1 MGLFSRIFAS
11 GNKSYDKYGDVL
23 KKIVTTKEQ
32 RLEAIEALEDLAA
45 EHAVPQLLKRFEISV
60 DSGLQ
65 DTKEKEQ
72 CMKLI
77 VAHGDK
83 AKSYI
88 EAVLV
93 KERKISWP
101 IKIAEK
107 IYSESEY
114 INLLLDN
121 LSPNIAEFDEATI
134 ERNEE
139 ILLALKD
146 IKLFSD
152 QIVLKVMEF
161 LSSRDDNLRMA
172 ALECLEEQAGGNEK
186 AKEII
191 LNLAKNPMNDDNS
204 RFLGVVHSIIQNH
217 RWNEV

>member
-1 MGLFSRIFAS
+1 MGLFSKLFS
-11 GNKSYDKYGDVL
+11 SSNKSYDKYGDVL
-23 KKIVTTKEQ
+23 KKILTTKEQ
-32 RLEAIEALEDLAA
+32 RLEAIEALEGLTA
-45 EHAVPQLLKRFEISV
+45 EQAVPQLLKRFEISV

-77 VAHGDK
+77 VAYGEQSK
-83 AKSYI
+83 TFI
-88 EAVLV
+88 ENVLT

-107 IYSESEY
+107 IYPETEY
-114 INLLLDN
+114 INLLLSN
-121 LSPNIAEFDEATI
+121 LSANIAEFDEATI

-146 IKLFSD
+146 VKEANDL
-152 QIVLKVMEF
+152 IVSKVMEF

-172 ALECLEEQAGGNEK
+172 ALECLEEQARSNKK

-191 LNLAKNPMNDDNS
+191 LNLAKSPMSDDNS
-204 RFLGVVHSIIQNH
+204 RFLGVVNSIIQNH
-217 RWNEV
+217 RWNET

>member
-1 MGLFSRIFAS
+1 MGLFSKLFS
-11 GNKSYDKYGDVL
+11 SSSKSYDKYGDVL
-23 KKIVTTKEQ
+23 KKILTTKEQ
-32 RLEAIEALEDLAA
+32 RLEAIEALEGLTA
-45 EHAVPQLLKRFEISV
+45 EQAVPQLLKRFEISV

-77 VAHGDK
+77 VAYGDQ
-83 AKSYI
+83 AKVFI
-88 EAVLV
+88 ENVLA

-107 IYSESEY
+107 LYAESEF
-114 INLLLDN
+114 INLLLSN
-121 LSPNIAEFDEATI
+121 LSTNIAEFDEATI

-146 IKLFSD
+146 VKEANDI
-152 QIVLKVMEF
+152 IVGKVVEF

-172 ALECLEEQAGGNEK
+172 ALECLEEQARSNRK
-186 AKEII
+186 AKDII
-191 LNLAKNPMNDDNS
+191 LNLAKSPISDDNS
-204 RFLGVVHSIIQNH
+204 RFLGVVNSIIQNH
-217 RWNEV
+217 RWNET

>member
-1 MGLFSRIFAS
+1 MGLFSKLFS
-11 GNKSYDKYGDVL
+11 SSNKSYDKYGDVL
-23 KKIVTTKEQ
+23 KKILTTKEQ
-32 RLEAIEALEDLAA
+32 RLEAIEALEGLTA
-45 EHAVPQLLKRFEISV
+45 EQAVPQLLKRFEISV

-77 VAHGDK
+77 VAYGDQS
-83 AKSYI
+83 KSFI
-88 EAVLV
+88 ENVLT

-107 IYSESEY
+107 IYPETEY
-114 INLLLDN
+114 INLLLSN
-121 LSPNIAEFDEATI
+121 LSANIAEFDEATI

-146 IKLFSD
+146 VKEANDL
-152 QIVLKVMEF
+152 IVSKVMEF

-172 ALECLEEQAGGNEK
+172 ALECLEEQARSNKK

-191 LNLAKNPMNDDNS
+191 LNLAKSPMSDDNS
-204 RFLGVVHSIIQNH
+204 RFLGVVNSIIQNH
-217 RWNEV
+217 RWNET

>member
-1 MGLFSRIFAS
+1 MGLFSKLFS
-11 GNKSYDKYGDVL
+11 SSNKSYDKYGDVL
-23 KKIVTTKEQ
+23 KKILTTKEQ
-32 RLEAIEALEDLAA
+32 RLEAIEALEGLTA
-45 EHAVPQLLKRFEISV
+45 EQAVPQLLKRFEISV

-77 VAHGDK
+77 VAYGDQSK
-83 AKSYI
+83 TFI
-88 EAVLV
+88 ENVLT

-107 IYSESEY
+107 IYPETEY
-114 INLLLDN
+114 INLLLSN
-121 LSPNIAEFDEATI
+121 LSANIAEFDEATI

-146 IKLFSD
+146 VKEANDL
-152 QIVLKVMEF
+152 IVSKVMEF

-172 ALECLEEQAGGNEK
+172 ALECLEEQARSNKK

-191 LNLAKNPMNDDNS
+191 LNLAKSPISDDNS
-204 RFLGVVHSIIQNH
+204 RFLGVVNSIIQNH
-217 RWNEV
+217 RWNET